1 MDDVN
6 DYIDDI
12 NEDSINHMLS
22 TLVNVKDPEFSASI
36 SLMQEIIKI
45 INSKIIELEKK
56 YKKNKPIINSSNNV
70 SSRISY

>member
-22 TLVNVKDPEFSASI
+22 TLVSVKDPEFSASI

-56 YKKNKPIINSSNNV
+56 YKKNKLIINNGNV

>member
-56 YKKNKPIINSSNNV
+56 YKKNKPIINSGNNV